1 MNLIRIARINE
12 LELLYNHIAKM
23 MDRLIMIRHNLMIKV
38 RTPKDIKKI
47 LEIYQHTN
55 NPRCRE
61 LLEIYDEE
69 RPV

>member
-1 MNLIRIARINE
+1 MSE
-12 LELLYNHIAKM
+12 LELFYNHIAKM
-23 MDRLIMIRHNLMIKV
+23 MERLIMIRHNLMIKV

-47 LEIYQHTN
+47 LEIYHHTK